1 MLHKTLKFG
10 YVSTVGNN
18 PNQIDFE
25 NWVLRVSVN
34 TYQIEWHT
42 KKESN
47 IPDGN
52 AKDILS

>member
-18 PNQIDFE
+18 PNQINFE
-25 NWVLRVSVN
+25 NWVLCVSVK

>member
-1 MLHKTLKFG
+1 MLHQTLKSG

>member
-1 MLHKTLKFG
+1 MLHKTIKFG
-10 YVSTVGNN
+10 YVSTVGSN

-25 NWVLRVSVN
+25 NWVLCVTVN
-34 TYQIEWHT
+34 TLKAEWHT

-52 AKDILS
+52 ARGTLS